1 MLLSIIAAVLLNAYQ
16 TYAQTYQLHPAIGS
30 GLIDASSECTTTF
43 SSNVTCHNII
53 GQLYADP
60 FFTTSDDTTLN
71 KLCQARCLGS
81 LTKLRDDVRNTC
93 AGAQYYDEYED
104 TYWVP
109 TYPDEF
115 ILYAYNMACLKR
127 STGQFCNTYLKSLT
141 TAAEC
146 DECII
151 RSFQMQVN
159 SPFAVDP
166 GMRENYASL
175 TESCGA
181 TGYPTSIATSLL
193 ISSSIPTATCSGTT
207 YIIKPTDTFKSVPL
221 AESVST
227 EQLLNSNGLP
237 YNATL
242 FPKSGELCISNKC
255 KTHVLAEGDTCD
267 SIAKKASISPVQ
279 FKAWNANVNQLCSN
293 LERFIGD
300 TFCISNPYGDFS
312 IPDQPIVTA
321 VPTPVPAPSDIAP
334 NVTSRCGQFYRIGA
348 GDDCSTVTLK
358 FNILLS
364 DFYFLNPVIDVS
376 CSNLWLN
383 TSYCVQ
389 PVGDITTY
397 PGYGG
402 STTAT
407 LPPFTTGPKT
417 SLPPNPDPV
426 DAPDQIIIPMANDTR
441 VDCWSY
447 MWLNES
453 SPEST
458 DCWGIAA
465 AIGIEREEFALWNP
479 SLDQNPIDTEN
490 ATYDYPCSAQVS
502 VSYCI
507 GIARP
512 TPVWDE
518 PAVVIKPPTPRASG
532 EIEGCIFW
540 QEVFE
545 GDECAGFLPSSLT
558 VADFFKMNPSVGKDC
573 TGLSVGTLYCLST
586 LEIGMWAPSEDI
598 DSPSPTSTTA
608 PISSGTPTP
617 VQDGMVSG
625 CTKFYQV
632 VLGDGCWGIS
642 NANSIEPTDFYAWN
656 PAVGSDCETLQP
668 DYYVCVARAPVT
680 SLEPATKTSTGP
692 AAASTQTSTPT
703 PTDTRPPP
711 PGPTQEGIPTN
722 CIQWVLQKPDVYCF
736 DMAAAAG
743 ISVDLLYQLNP
754 ALNGDCSGLWPDYA
768 YCIGVA

>member
-1 MLLSIIAAVLLNAYQ
+1 MFLSILAVVLLTACR
-16 TYAQTYQLHPAIGS
+16 TSAQTYQLHPAIGS
-30 GLIDASSECTTTF
+30 GLTNASSDCTTAF
-43 SSNVTCHNII
+43 SANVTCHNLI

-60 FFTTSDDTTLN
+60 FFAASDDTALN
-71 KLCQARCLGS
+71 KLCQAKCLTS
-81 LTKLRDDVRNTC
+81 LTKLRDDVKSAC
-93 AGAQYYDEYED
+93 VGAQYYDEYED

-141 TAAEC
+141 AAAEC

-151 RSFQMQVN
+151 KSLQIQVN

-166 GMRENYASL
+166 GMRDNYASL
-175 TESCGA
+175 TKSCQA

-193 ISSSIPTATCSGTT
+193 ISSSLPTATCSGTT
-207 YIIKPTDTFKSVPL
+207 YIIQPTDTFKSVPL
-221 AESVST
+221 AQSVST

-237 YNATL
+237 YNTTL

-293 LERFIGD
+293 LGRFIGD

-334 NVTSRCGQFYRIGA
+334 NVTSRCGQFYRVGA
-348 GDDCSTVTLK
+348 GDDCSTAVPGPRAYS
-358 FNILLS
+358 IADS
-364 DFYFLNPVIDVS
+364 SSYFLNPFIDVS

-383 TSYCVQ
+383 ASYCVQ

-402 STTAT
+402 STTVT
-407 LPPFTTGPKT
+407 LPPFTAGPKT

-426 DAPDQIIIPMANDTR
+426 DAPEQTIIPMANDTR
-441 VDCWSY
+441 VDCYTY
-447 MWLNES
+447 MWLNDTS
-453 SPEST
+453 ADST

-465 AIGIEREEFALWNP
+465 AVGIEREEFALWNP
-479 SLDQNPIDTEN
+479 SLDQNPLN
-490 ATYDYPCSAQVS
+490 ADNVTYDYPCSAQVS

-518 PAVVIKPPTPRASG
+518 KPAVIKPPTPRASG
-532 EIEGCIFW
+532 EIEGCIYW

-545 GDECAGFLPSSLT
+545 GDTCAGYLPGGLS
-558 VADFFKMNPSVGKDC
+558 VADFFKMNPTVGKDC
-573 TGLSVGTLYCLST
+573 TGLNVGTMYCLST
-586 LEIGMWAPSEDI
+586 LEIGIFAPSENNA
-598 DSPSPTSTTA
+598 SPSPTSTKA
-608 PISSGTPTP
+608 PIGSGTPTP
-617 VQDGMVSG
+617 IQNGMTAG
-625 CTKFYQV
+625 CTKFYKV
-632 VLGDGCWGIS
+632 ISGDGCWAIA
-642 NANSIEPTDFYAWN
+642 NANSIALTDFYAWN
-656 PAVGSDCETLQP
+656 PAVGSDCQTLQP
-668 DYYVCVARAPVT
+668 DYYVCVGRAPVT
-680 SLEPATKTSTGP
+680 SSSSVTKTSIRLPGHNIG
-692 AAASTQTSTPT
+692 ASDKNIIYGVTTVLVECVQ
-703 PTDTRPPP
+703 RPVRL
-711 PGPTQEGIPTN
+711 PGH
-722 CIQWVLQKPDVYCF
+722 VHAD
-736 DMAAAAG
+736 
-743 ISVDLLYQLNP
+743 SH
-754 ALNGDCSGLWPDYA
+754 
-768 YCIGVA
+768 